1 MWEGKMYV
9 RSLRLALVTACGAL
23 ALVGGLVPAVAQ
35 MDLAGDWRAIMHE
48 DQHERIPGPE
58 LGEFFG
64 IPINQDAFWRAEL
77 WDASIQSLPE
87 WQCRPHGADYITRGP
102 SPPRIWKEVD
112 PVSREITA
120 YHAEWLRS
128 VDRPIYMDGRPH
140 PSKNAAHTWAGYST
154 AHWVGDVLKI
164 ETTHLKEDYVRRNGL
179 PRSDE
184 ANLTEFL
191 IRNDNYL
198 TWVTITHD
206 PIYLSEPLIRTSDH
220 DLQLHQQVPPYPCGV
235 VTEVDRPRGYVPH
248 YFPGENPYLEEASRV
263 YDLPLEATMGGAE
276 TMYPEYQETLRR
288 LMRVRN

>member
-1 MWEGKMYV
+1 MYV
-9 RSLRLALVTACGAL
+9 RSLRLALVTASGAL
-23 ALVGGLVPAVAQ
+23 ALVGVFVPAVAQ

-64 IPINQDAFWRAEL
+64 IPINQDALWRAEL

-112 PVSREITA
+112 PVSRQITA

-140 PSKNAAHTWAGYST
+140 PPKNAAHTWAGYST

-184 ANLTEFL
+184 ATLTEFL
-191 IRNDNYL
+191 IRNGNYL

-206 PIYLSEPLIRTSDH
+206 PIYLAEPLIRTSDH
-220 DLQLHQQVPPYPCGV
+220 NLQLHQQVPPYPCGV
-235 VTEVDRPRGYVPH
+235 VTEVDRPSGYVPH

-263 YDLPLEATMGGAE
+263 YGLPFEATMGGPE

-288 LMRVRN
+288 LMRARN